1 MAIPQS
7 WRIWRRAMPRLLK
20 PHPRTTLPVAMFRAH
35 DARGACREWLRP
47 EPDHDG
53 RRLRRADPITMK
65 LMQHADAAIIDF
77 TGRPDSSAA
86 GSKKIVTRS
95 LVYTETAGCNS
106 VVIDSSDNFDEMC
119 RWIAHSLCQASAQ
132 MCTSVQNIYSSPE
145 TALNR
150 TTGIRSFDEVC
161 GSIVAAVDKFARQSK
176 SCGRPVRDAGR

>member
-77 TGRPDSSAA
+77 TGGPKFGRW
-86 GSKKIVTRS
+86 IEENCTRS

-106 VVIDSSDNFDEMC
+106 VVIDSSENFDEMC
-119 RWIAHSLCQASAQ
+119 QWIAHSMCQASAQ
-132 MCTSVQNIYSSPE
+132 MCTSVQNIFVP
-145 TALNR
+145 R
-150 TTGIRSFDEVC
+150 DGIESDDGHKSFDEVC
-161 GSIVAAVDKFARQSK
+161 SSIVAAVDKFAGNPK
-176 SCGRPVRDAGR
+176 VAAGTVWDAG